1 MNILLIQRKQE
12 FAKELKIAW
21 KEQGNIVDI
30 AGNYESALQ
39 FFYAGKYDIVLLDTW
54 IKGGDAFLLA
64 EKIRERS
71 RKIGLI
77 F

>member
-39 FFYAGKYDIVLLDTW
+39 FFYAGNYDIVLLH
-54 IKGGDAFLLA
+54 
-64 EKIRERS
+64 S
-71 RKIGLI
+71 RGNWNESEPWTRVA
-77 F
+77 